1 MTVEQLMTKPVW
13 TCTAEDSLCEA
24 ARIMWERDC
33 GCVPVVESNSSGR
46 VVGIVTDRDV
56 CMAAYLQGR
65 PLESLR
71 VRDAMARVLRTCRP
85 GDSLGEAEGLMR
97 AAHVRRLP
105 VVDDA
110 GHLLGV
116 LSLADLARAAGL
128 AAEHGVR
135 RLDLALEGVGQTLS
149 YVVEPNDRA

>member
-1 MTVEQLMTKPVW
+1 MNVEQLMTKVVW
-13 TCTAEDSLCEA
+13 TCTAGDSLREA

-33 GCVPVVESNSSGR
+33 GCVPVVESDGSGR
-46 VVGIVTDRDV
+46 VVGIVTDRDI
-56 CMAAYLQGR
+56 CMAAYLEGR
-65 PLESLR
+65 PLDDLL
-71 VRDAMARVLRTCRP
+71 VGDAMARVLRTCRP

-116 LSLADLARAAGL
+116 LSLADIARAAGL
-128 AAEHGVR
+128 AAERGVR
-135 RLDLALEGVGQTLS
+135 RLDLALDGVGHTLS
-149 YVVEPNDRA
+149 HVVQPNGRA